1 VLLIAD
7 DKYVYPLLILLNSI
21 SRHTT
26 HFPII
31 LLNIQNWSNS
41 KPLLSTTN
49 LNFIKSVA
57 KNLNLILEV
66 KELEVSSEINLG
78 SLKTYGHISIAA
90 YAKVIAMFGLAEE
103 SDANLLYLDPDILVL
118 EGFEKIFEFDSKSST
133 TLMARQTG
141 GHDRFEQFWER
152 QIIQSSSENS
162 LIKDWY
168 FNSGVL
174 KFNPHLWQKMKFWI
188 SYTDL
193 LAKVNEFKLEI
204 VDQDL
209 LNALVLGN
217 YDRLP
222 TQYNCYPAEFIEGE
236 TKIIHFAGGRK
247 PWHYRWRLSRLKLD
261 SNSRKAMHLWRREE
275 VMTLKLLKHGMN
287 DGDFNYLLTLK
298 SEISKGFVFA
308 LMKLS
313 PALEKLAIYL
323 KR

>member
-1 VLLIAD
+1 LLLFSD
-7 DKYVYPLLILLNSI
+7 NKYVYPLLILLHSI
-21 SRHTT
+21 ARHATNC
-26 HFPII
+26 PII
-31 LLNIQNWSNS
+31 LLNIPNWSNS

-49 LNFIKSVA
+49 INFIKSVA
-57 KNLNLILEV
+57 KNFNLSLEV
-66 KELEVSSEINLG
+66 KELEVSSDINLEN
-78 SLKTYGHISIAA
+78 LKTYGHISIAA
-90 YAKVIAMFGLAEE
+90 YAKVIAMFGLVEE
-103 SDANLLYLDPDILVL
+103 PDANLLYLDPDIIVL
-118 EGFEKIFEFDSKSST
+118 EGFEKIFELDAQSST

-152 QIIQSSSENS
+152 QVIQSSSEDS
-162 LIKDWY
+162 HIKNWY
-168 FNSGVL
+168 FNAGVL
-174 KFNPHLWQKMKFWI
+174 KFNPHSWQKIKFWI

-193 LAKVNEFKLEI
+193 LAKFNEFKLE
-204 VDQDL
+204 VMEQDL

-217 YDRLP
+217 YDRLS

-275 VMTLKLLKHGMN
+275 VMTLKLLKLGMN

-313 PALEKLAIYL
+313 PTLEKLAIYL
-323 KR
+323 KS